1 MLEAV
6 QILYAADRQE
16 VLPPETVNING
27 SDWNLQGLAN
37 DFSNPDWNWCSSQ
50 NPMSIMEMINRD
62 KSDAEKEMQE
72 GIARE
77 EARQERIRI
86 LNAERAEEIDRR
98 CAIINA
104 AHKAKYAALLKAMR
118 SADTSSCPPRGLSLP
133 SNSVDSVWGLR

>member
-27 SDWNLQGLAN
+27 SDWNFRGLAD
-37 DFSNPDWNWCSSQ
+37 DFSNPNWNSCSSQ

-77 EARQERIRI
+77 EARQERIQVW
-86 LNAERAEEIDRR
+86 NAERAE
-98 CAIINA
+98 
-104 AHKAKYAALLKAMR
+104 
-118 SADTSSCPPRGLSLP
+118 
-133 SNSVDSVWGLR
+133 